1 MSFALITQASRA
13 DDKKAIR
20 AVVADALSDSDVT
33 RLIVEPRVAERFAP
47 TLAEEADTFLDQ
59 VVAALMTSERLDVE
73 VAYVS
78 AEATAATRRY
88 RLPHGPAAREL
99 AENGTA
105 SPVPLIRD
113 DAATVILGSARHLGA
128 EGAKLHGESYVDS
141 ERLFDGEVRSILIEP
156 TLEAPGLR
164 AQVERFLL
172 PGKWF
177 AGRAVQTGG
186 TNIVVERE
194 GVVNERV
201 LKRSTFYRHVTDL
214 LLVRP

>member
-1 MSFALITQASRA
+1 MSIALLIQAGRA

-20 AVVADALSDSDVT
+20 SAVADAVADPAVS
-33 RLIVEPRVAERFAP
+33 RLVVEPRVNERFAP
-47 TLAEEADTFLDQ
+47 TVAHENDLFLCH
-59 VVAALMTSERLDVE
+59 VVASLMVTERLDVE

-78 AEATAATRRY
+78 AEATPATRRY

-99 AENGTA
+99 AEHGTA
-105 SPVPLIRD
+105 TAVPLIRD
-113 DAATVILGSARHLGA
+113 DTASVIFGSARHLGA
-128 EGAKLHGESYVDS
+128 EGAKLHGETYVDN

-164 AQVERFLL
+164 AQVERMLL

-177 AGRAVQTGG
+177 KGRACQTGG

-194 GVVNERV
+194 GVVNPRV